1 MFGLHAKLAYVRSF
15 EIVYTSKDRK
25 IRKIFNAL
33 DWLAR
38 LVTHIP
44 GRYEQTVRYYGYY
57 SNKSRGMRKKAETD
71 GDIPAVIPNEMLSK
85 ESGRTGP
92 D

>member
-1 MFGLHAKLAYVRSF
+1 
-15 EIVYTSKDRK
+15 
-25 IRKIFNAL
+25 
-33 DWLAR
+33 
-38 LVTHIP
+38 
-44 GRYEQTVRYYGYY
+44 
-57 SNKSRGMRKKAETD
+57 MRKKAETD